1 MKKVLLILILQN
13 FAASVAHCQ
22 SFSVDELITLSNLP
36 SNNIDHFMRKKGF
49 VLSGSISDSVTMR
62 AGFIQKLK
70 SNKKDIETKRSIDIY
85 IKNDAKCF
93 TLHTS
98 VLNEYIEGQRRII
111 KSAFIYDT
119 LKDMS
124 KASSML
130 FQKDNITIMAT
141 REVRDSIMQY
151 SFELKQKSIPSSLKY
166 AEDLLQFDSHEF
178 LVSFFGEQN
187 VKKDLY
193 YLSEKE
199 LKKCSVLF
207 SGTPRQAVFVW
218 GDEINLNNLA
228 YVIVSNV
235 LPTEGAKKI
244 NPLSGNNEWQL
255 KNGIYPGMAI
265 KDLLKINEMDFDI
278 YGNKSELAFIVKPNE
293 YGKIDFKKTAVMLS
307 CHGCFDNK
315 IFNQKLVSALDVAKA
330 NLPMLVFDVVIYS
343 SSR

>member
-13 FAASVAHCQ
+13 FAAAVAHCQ

-98 VLNEYIEGQRRII
+98 VLNEYIEGQQRII

-119 LKDMS
+119 LKNVS

-218 GDEINLNNLA
+218 GDEINLNNLS

-293 YGKIDFKKTAVMLS
+293 YGKIDFKKNCSNA
-307 CHGCFDNK
+307 
-315 IFNQKLVSALDVAKA
+315 KL
-330 NLPMLVFDVVIYS
+330 PWMF
-343 SSR
+343 